1 MSILAFKENLKSG
14 GNRNNQFRV
23 TLTFPSFVTGGSAA
37 ATAAQFL
44 CHTASLP
51 GQSIGIA
58 EVMYRG
64 RQVKLA
70 GERTF
75 ENWDVTIYNDA
86 DMQIHSAFEAWQ
98 QAINNK
104 QENSGMTNPL
114 SYTSSMLVEQLDRN
128 GVTLKSYTFS
138 DAWPTAISPIALSF
152 ADNNTIQSFTA
163 TIAYSW
169 FEATAYNGGT
179 LTLSTALGNL

>member
-1 MSILAFKENLKSG
+1 MSILAFKAAMSQS

-23 TLTFPSFVTGGSAA
+23 TLTFPAFVTGGSAA

-51 GQSIGIA
+51 GQTIGVA

-64 RQVKLA
+64 RQVKLP

-75 ENWDVTIYNDA
+75 ENWQVTIYNDA
-86 DMQIHSAFEAWQ
+86 DMKIHSAFESWMQ
-98 QAINNK
+98 SINNK
-104 QENSGMTNPL
+104 QENSGMTNSL
-114 SYTSSMLVEQLDRN
+114 DFTSSLLVEQLDRN

-138 DAWPTAISPIALSF
+138 DAWPTNIGAIALSF
-152 ADNNTIQSFTA
+152 ADNNTIQSFTCDL
-163 TIAYSW
+163 AYSW
-169 FEATAYNGGT
+169 FEANAYNGGT